1 MTIIITYKNI
11 FIIVLVLFHLAS
23 KYPNAI
29 MADYMSAELAATCAA
44 LGYYDG
50 KKYYLD
56 EHCLGELLI
65 DIS

>member
-1 MTIIITYKNI
+1 
-11 FIIVLVLFHLAS
+11 
-23 KYPNAI
+23 